1 MKAVFLV
8 GNAKHQTLESIMEE
22 AATTPDTPTNSELR
36 TQIEQHISFAI
47 QGTQEYTPK
56 DITDYYANKA
66 KWVAAMADVIMQFI
80 ADRREA
86 ADD

>member
-1 MKAVFLV
+1 MTIL
-8 GNAKHQTLESIMEE
+8 
-22 AATTPDTPTNSELR
+22 DPTANTDLR

-47 QGTQEYTPK
+47 QGTQEYKPK

-66 KWVAAMADVIMQFI
+66 KWVAAMADAIMQLV